1 MKKTTAYLAISFFM
15 APIVF
20 VIGVMVVGTFMAI
33 FPNLE
38 AVLWGLGISAII
50 VLWFISGHYGLKY
63 IHTKTLERLDSKP

>member
-20 VIGVMVVGTFMAI
+20 VIGGMVVGTFMAM
-33 FPNLE
+33 FTNLE
-38 AVLWGLGISAII
+38 SVLWGLGISAVI

-63 IHTKTLERLDSKP
+63 IHTKTLERLDPKP